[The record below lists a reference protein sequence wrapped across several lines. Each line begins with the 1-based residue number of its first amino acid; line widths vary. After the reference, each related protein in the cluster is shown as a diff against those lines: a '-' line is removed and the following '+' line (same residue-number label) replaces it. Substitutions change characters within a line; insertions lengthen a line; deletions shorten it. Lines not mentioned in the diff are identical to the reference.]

1 MISTR
6 GSHAVWCLGGLV
18 LFGAL
23 TVALTGAGGV
33 NGGEQ
38 DIDPLTEDETEP
50 TGPPLFKNVTAAS
63 GVHGSYRNGEEF
75 DHGAILEQL
84 GGGIGLLDFDG
95 DGLLDLFIV
104 GGGYYDKYD
113 KNLAPRPPVATL
125 QSVQE

>member
-6 GSHAVWCLGGLV
+6 SSHAVWCLGGLF

-38 DIDPLTEDETEP
+38 DNDLLSEDEIEP
-50 TGPPLFKNVTAAS
+50 TGPPLFKNVTAVS
-63 GVHGSYRNGEEF
+63 GIDESYRNGEEF

-84 GGGIGLLDFDG
+84 GGGVGLLDFDG

-104 GGGYYDKYD
+104 GRGYFDKYHKD
-113 KNLAPRPPVATL
+113 LA
-125 QSVQE
+125 